1 MKIFSFKIS
10 KRSRLKT
17 IATNGIIFGMLATVF
32 TFSYAGGTLQAFN
45 SKSGVEAIYHGDQ
58 NSNNISLMINVYW
71 GDEFIKPM
79 LDVFADFRA
88 TATFFVGG
96 TWASK
101 NEEMLKTMA
110 LGGHE
115 LANHGYYHK
124 DQDKISADENYNEI
138 NQTHQ
143 IVKALTGVEM
153 TLFAPPS
160 GAFNDT
166 TLNVAYS
173 LGYKT
178 IMWTRDTIDWRDK
191 DKNLIYNRAVKDA
204 KGGDLVLMHPT
215 DKTLAALEEIIKTLQ
230 EKGLNVTT
238 VSQTLG
244 ITNN

>member
-1 MKIFSFKIS
+1 M
-10 KRSRLKT
+10 
-17 IATNGIIFGMLATVF
+17 
-32 TFSYAGGTLQAFN
+32 
-45 SKSGVEAIYHGDQ
+45 EAIYHGDQ
-58 NSNNISLMINVYW
+58 NSNNVSLMINVYW
-71 GDEFIKPM
+71 GDEFIQPM
-79 LDVFADFRA
+79 LDVFAKYDA
-88 TATFFVGG
+88 KTTFFVGG

-191 DKNLIYNRAVKDA
+191 DENLIYNRAVKDA

-215 DKTLAALEEIIKTLQ
+215 EKTLAALEEIIKTLQ